1 MINHFD
7 MAREMTRLMDA
18 GKSTEECA
26 TEILRMFPS
35 ATGADLE
42 RALCIGLD
50 HLKMLE
56 AEQMA
61 ACQDLADKWFNAAPE
76 PVIDAAIQHLK
87 DAKLQPSAET
97 LFPKPDK
104 TKS

>member
-1 MINHFD
+1 MDHFD

-18 GKSTEECA
+18 GKSSEECA

-50 HLKMLE
+50 HLEMLE
-56 AEQMA
+56 AKQMA
-61 ACQDLADKWFNAAPE
+61 ACQDLADKWFNWGSRTGDRRGDSTPEGRKAP
-76 PVIDAAIQHLK
+76 VK
-87 DAKLQPSAET
+87 R
-97 LFPKPDK
+97 
-104 TKS
+104 